1 LTQDIRR
8 GEWEIVCRVIVRHAS
23 NPQTLW
29 KSFFGE
35 GRDARILEVAAEA
48 HAAIPDLGAG
58 QESWLPMNTLTS
70 APISALPEGPP
81 ETRLEEIQ
89 ASLKKLER
97 RDWWLWVIAIVVML
111 LLTMAVVSLSF
122 PGLMKTEDPFFQFS
136 LNEAVRGLVG
146 LVLLFNTYSIYQQ
159 VQIKRLRKQFS
170 EQLQVM
176 SRLKVRAEEFH
187 RLSTVDPLTGLYN
200 RRFAETRLAAE
211 ASRSRRYGHPMTV
224 VSFDLNSFK
233 QINDKFG
240 HPAGDQ
246 VLKEFAERLNGAIRV
261 SDYAIRMGG
270 DEFLVILPECP
281 AKQVQAL
288 FGRLKEIEVNYAG
301 TIIPVQYSAGWVGYE
316 TGESPEMFLERADRL
331 LYANKRTSKQGATPE
346 LVVHTS

>member
-1 LTQDIRR
+1 
-8 GEWEIVCRVIVRHAS
+8 
-23 NPQTLW
+23 
-29 KSFFGE
+29 
-35 GRDARILEVAAEA
+35 
-48 HAAIPDLGAG
+48 
-58 QESWLPMNTLTS
+58 MNTLMPIPNSTS
-70 APISALPEGPP
+70 PEAPQ

-97 RDWWLWVIAIVVML
+97 RDWWLWVVAIIVML
-111 LLTMAVVSLSF
+111 LLTLAVVSLSF
-122 PGLMKTEDPFFQFS
+122 PGLLKTEDPIFQFS

-159 VQIKRLRKQFS
+159 VQIKRLRRQFS

-187 RLSTVDPLTGLYN
+187 RLATVDPLTGLYN
-200 RRFAETRLAAE
+200 RRFAETRLSAE
-211 ASRSRRYGHPMTV
+211 ASRSQRYGHPMTV
-224 VSFDLNSFK
+224 VSFDLNCFK

-246 VLKEFAERLNGAIRV
+246 VLREFAERLNGAIRV

-281 AKQVQAL
+281 AEQVQAL
-288 FGRLKEIEVNYAG
+288 FSRLKDIEVNYAG
-301 TIIPVQYSAGWVGYE
+301 NIIPVQYSAGWVGYE
-316 TGESPEMFLERADRL
+316 SGESPEMFLERADRL
-331 LYANKRTSKQGATPE
+331 LYANKRSSKQSVAPE

>member
-1 LTQDIRR
+1 
-8 GEWEIVCRVIVRHAS
+8 
-23 NPQTLW
+23 
-29 KSFFGE
+29 
-35 GRDARILEVAAEA
+35 
-48 HAAIPDLGAG
+48 
-58 QESWLPMNTLTS
+58 MNTLMNTP
-70 APISALPEGPP
+70 ATQLPDAPP

-97 RDWWLWVIAIVVML
+97 RDWWLWAVAIVVML
-111 LLTMAVVSLSF
+111 LLTLAVVSLSF
-122 PGLMKTEDPFFQFS
+122 PELMKTEDPFFAFS
-136 LNEAVRGLVG
+136 LNQAVRGLVG

-187 RLSTVDPLTGLYN
+187 RLATVDPLTGLYN
-200 RRFAETRLAAE
+200 RRFAETRLSAE
-211 ASRSRRYGHPMTV
+211 ASRSQRYGHPMTV

-233 QINDKFG
+233 QINDQFG

-281 AKQVQAL
+281 AEQVQAL
-288 FGRLKEIEVNYAG
+288 FSRLKDIEVHYAG
-301 TIIPVQYSAGWVGYE
+301 HVIQVQYSAGWVGYE
-316 TGESPEMFLERADRL
+316 AGESPEMFLERADRL
-331 LYANKRTSKQGATPE
+331 LYANKRTSKQNAAPE
-346 LVVHTS
+346 LVVHGS

>member
-1 LTQDIRR
+1 
-8 GEWEIVCRVIVRHAS
+8 
-23 NPQTLW
+23 
-29 KSFFGE
+29 
-35 GRDARILEVAAEA
+35 
-48 HAAIPDLGAG
+48 
-58 QESWLPMNTLTS
+58 MNTLMSTPTS
-70 APISALPEGPP
+70 TLPEAPQ

-89 ASLKKLER
+89 AQLKKLER
-97 RDWWLWVIAIVVML
+97 RDWWLWAIAIVVML

-122 PGLMKTEDPFFQFS
+122 PGLMKTEDPIFQFS

-159 VQIKRLRKQFS
+159 VQIKRLRRQFS

-187 RLSTVDPLTGLYN
+187 RLATVDPLTGLYN

-211 ASRSRRYGHPMTV
+211 ASRSQRYGHPLTV
-224 VSFDLNSFK
+224 VSFDLNNFK
-233 QINDKFG
+233 QINDQYG

-246 VLKEFAERLNGAIRV
+246 VLKEFAERLNNAIRV

-281 AKQVQAL
+281 AEQVEAL
-288 FGRLKEIEVNYAG
+288 FGRLTVIEVNYAG
-301 TIIPVQYSAGWVGYE
+301 HLIPVKYSAGWVGYE
-316 TGESPEMFLERADRL
+316 AGESPEMFLERADRL
-331 LYANKRTSKQGATPE
+331 LYANKRESKQTAAPE
-346 LVVHTS
+346 FAVHSS

>member
-1 LTQDIRR
+1 
-8 GEWEIVCRVIVRHAS
+8 
-23 NPQTLW
+23 
-29 KSFFGE
+29 
-35 GRDARILEVAAEA
+35 
-48 HAAIPDLGAG
+48 
-58 QESWLPMNTLTS
+58 MNTLMIKPTS
-70 APISALPEGPP
+70 TLPEAPP
-81 ETRLEEIQ
+81 ETRLEEVQ

-97 RDWWLWVIAIVVML
+97 RDWWLWAVAIIVML
-111 LLTMAVVSLSF
+111 LLTLAVVSLSF
-122 PGLMKTEDPFFQFS
+122 PGLLKTEDPIFQFS

-159 VQIKRLRKQFS
+159 VQIKRLRRQFS

-187 RLSTVDPLTGLYN
+187 RLATVDPLTGLYN
-200 RRFAETRLAAE
+200 RRFAETRLSAE
-211 ASRSRRYGHPMTV
+211 ASRSQRYGHPMTV

-233 QINDKFG
+233 QINDQFG

-246 VLKEFAERLNGAIRV
+246 VLREFAERLNGAIRV

-281 AKQVQAL
+281 AEQVQAL
-288 FGRLKEIEVNYAG
+288 FSRLKDIEVNYAG
-301 TIIPVQYSAGWVGYE
+301 NIIPVQYSAGWVGYE
-316 TGESPEMFLERADRL
+316 AGESPEMFLERADKL
-331 LYANKRTSKQGATPE
+331 LYANKRSSKQSATPE